1 MGRMKYQSSLL
12 VLFGAPEV
20 NVFCKERGCCLE
32 VWDVARNTAVRF
44 TEEKSEVFAQ
54 SVGFLIF

>member
-1 MGRMKYQSSLL
+1 M
-12 VLFGAPEV
+12 LFGAPEV

-44 TEEKSEVFAQ
+44 TKEKSEVFAQ